1 VLKEILYDWG
11 GANVWLF
18 HVINNVR
25 GDYLDQIMLTGTRI
39 GSHVFFPFYLAAAF
53 VVALVVVGRALR
65 DEHHVGQRLGLVWL
79 GALAVFSLGYVAD
92 GAFLSWI
99 KPFLDFPR
107 PPLALEQGSLHIL
120 GEPEFH
126 HSLPSGHASYAMLVG
141 VSFWTVAGKAG
152 RPILVAF
159 VLWVGISRISVG
171 AHFPADV
178 LASWLTALPVVLL
191 ARVIVFRCLPGAAT
205 SYSLAPFSDRAAGR
219 RTLLKESA

>member
-1 VLKEILYDWG
+1 MLKEILYDWG

-25 GDYLDQIMLTGTRI
+25 GDFIDDFMLLGTQI
-39 GSHVFFPFYLAAAF
+39 GSGSPVFFQNYLAAAF
-53 VVALVVVGRALR
+53 VVALIVVGRALR
-65 DEHHVGQRLGLVWL
+65 HDRHHGQQLGLFWL

-92 GAFLSWI
+92 GAFLMWI

-107 PPLALEQGSLHIL
+107 PPLALEPGSLLIL

-126 HSLPSGHASYAMLVG
+126 HSLPSGHASFSMLVA
-141 VSFWTVAGKAG
+141 VSFWSVAGKA

-178 LASWLTALPVVLL
+178 LAGWLTVLPIVLL
-191 ARVIVFRCLPGAAT
+191 VRAIIIRCLPGAV
-205 SYSLAPFSDRAAGR
+205 
-219 RTLLKESA
+219 TLHSTIPSAD

>member
-1 VLKEILYDWG
+1 MIKEFFYDWG

-18 HVINNVR
+18 HAINNLR
-25 GDYLDQIMLTGTRI
+25 GDYLDGFMLLGTRS
-39 GSHVFFPFYLAAAF
+39 GSHVLFPFYFAAAF
-53 VVALVVVGRALR
+53 IVALLVVGRALR
-65 DEHHVGQRLGLVWL
+65 HDRLLGQQLGLFWL
-79 GALAVFSLGYVAD
+79 GALAVFSLAYVAD
-92 GAFLSWI
+92 GAFLMWI

-107 PPLALEQGSLHIL
+107 PPLALEPGSLHIL

-126 HSLPSGHASYAMLVG
+126 HSLPSGHASFAMLVG
-141 VSFWTVAGKAG
+141 ASFWPVAGKVS

-191 ARVIVFRCLPGAAT
+191 VRAIILRCLPGAAAPH
-205 SYSLAPFSDRAAGR
+205 SLIPS
-219 RTLLKESA
+219 TE

>member
-1 VLKEILYDWG
+1 MLKEVLYDWG

-25 GDYLDQIMLTGTRI
+25 GDYLDGFMLLGTRS
-39 GSHVFFPFYLAAAF
+39 GSHVLFPFYLAAAF
-53 VVALVVVGRALR
+53 VVALIVVGRALR
-65 DEHHVGQRLGLVWL
+65 HDRLPGQQLGLFWL

-92 GAFLSWI
+92 GAFLMWI

-107 PPLALEQGSLHIL
+107 PPLALEPGSLHIL

-126 HSLPSGHASYAMLVG
+126 HSLPSGHASFAMLVG
-141 VSFWTVAGKAG
+141 ASFWPVAGKA
-152 RPILVAF
+152 RPVLVAF

-191 ARVIVFRCLPGAAT
+191 VKAIVSRCLPG
-205 SYSLAPFSDRAAGR
+205 SNQMQQAPVPGHGLPVA
-219 RTLLKESA
+219 K

>member
-1 VLKEILYDWG
+1 MLKEILYDWG

-25 GDYLDQIMLTGTRI
+25 GDYLDGFMLLGTRI
-39 GSHVFFPFYLAAAF
+39 GSHVLFPFYLAAAF
-53 VVALVVVGRALR
+53 VVALLVVGRALR
-65 DEHHVGQRLGLVWL
+65 HDRLPGQQLGLFWL
-79 GALAVFSLGYVAD
+79 GAFAVFSLGYVAD
-92 GAFLSWI
+92 GAFLMWI

-107 PPLALEQGSLHIL
+107 PPLTLEPGSLHIL

-126 HSLPSGHASYAMLVG
+126 HSLPSGHASFAMLVG
-141 VSFWTVAGKAG
+141 ASFWPVAGKA
-152 RPILVAF
+152 RPVLVAF

-191 ARVIVFRCLPGAAT
+191 VRAIVSRCLPG
-205 SYSLAPFSDRAAGR
+205 SNQMQQAPVPGHGLPVA
-219 RTLLKESA
+219 K

>member
-1 VLKEILYDWG
+1 MLKEILYDWG

-25 GDYLDQIMLTGTRI
+25 GDSLDGFMLLGARI
-39 GSHVFFPFYLAAAF
+39 SSHVFFPFYLAAAF
-53 VVALVVVGRALR
+53 IVALIVVGRALR
-65 DEHHVGQRLGLVWL
+65 HDRSLGQQLGLFWL
-79 GALAVFSLGYVAD
+79 GAFAVFSLGYVAD
-92 GAFLSWI
+92 GAFLMWI

-107 PPLALEQGSLHIL
+107 PPLALGQGSLHIL

-126 HSLPSGHASYAMLVG
+126 HSLPSGHASFAMLVG
-141 VSFWTVAGKAG
+141 ASFWMVAGKVG

-178 LASWLTALPVVLL
+178 LAGWLTALPLVLL
-191 ARVIVFRCLPGAAT
+191 VTMIVNRCLSRLHET
-205 SYSLAPFSDRAAGR
+205 R
-219 RTLLKESA
+219 REESHV

>member
-1 VLKEILYDWG
+1 MLKEILYDWG

-18 HVINNVR
+18 HAINNVR
-25 GDYLDQIMLTGTRI
+25 GDYLDEFMLTGTRI
-39 GSHVFFPFYLAAAF
+39 GSHVFFPLYLAAAF
-53 VVALVVVGRALR
+53 VVALVIVGRVLR
-65 DEHHVGQRLGLVWL
+65 QDRHLGERLGLVWL
-79 GALAVFSLGYVAD
+79 VSLAVFSLSYVAD
-92 GAFLSWI
+92 GAFLMWI

-107 PPLALEQGSLHIL
+107 PPLALEPGSLHIL

-126 HSLPSGHASYAMLVG
+126 HSLPSGHASFAMLVG
-141 VSFWTVAGKAG
+141 ASFWTVAGKA

-191 ARVIVFRCLPGAAT
+191 VRAIISRSLPGAAT
-205 SYSLAPFSDRAAGR
+205 LHAPIPSDD
-219 RTLLKESA
+219 

>member
-1 VLKEILYDWG
+1 MIKEFFYDWG

-18 HVINNVR
+18 HAINNVR
-25 GDYLDQIMLTGTRI
+25 EDYLDGFMLLGTRS
-39 GSHVFFPFYLAAAF
+39 GSHVLFPFYLAAAF
-53 VVALVVVGRALR
+53 IVALLVVGRALR
-65 DEHHVGQRLGLVWL
+65 HDRLLGQQLGLFWL

-92 GAFLSWI
+92 GAFLMWI

-107 PPLALEQGSLHIL
+107 PPLALDPGSLHIL

-126 HSLPSGHASYAMLVG
+126 HSLPSGHASFAMLVG
-141 VSFWTVAGKAG
+141 ASFWPVAGKVG
-152 RPILVAF
+152 RPFLVAF

-191 ARVIVFRCLPGAAT
+191 VRAIVIRCLPGAA
-205 SYSLAPFSDRAAGR
+205 APHSPIPS
-219 RTLLKESA
+219 TN